1 MNKEKGMEYKILNR
15 FKIKNSNYFVIKLNN
30 GNVCTLNGADMYK
43 YNKSIKRGYVRNEK
57 QICNKTKR
65 EN

>member
-1 MNKEKGMEYKILNR
+1 MEYKILNK

-43 YNKSIKRGYVRNEK
+43 YNKSIKRGYIRNEK
-57 QICNKTKR
+57 
-65 EN
+65 